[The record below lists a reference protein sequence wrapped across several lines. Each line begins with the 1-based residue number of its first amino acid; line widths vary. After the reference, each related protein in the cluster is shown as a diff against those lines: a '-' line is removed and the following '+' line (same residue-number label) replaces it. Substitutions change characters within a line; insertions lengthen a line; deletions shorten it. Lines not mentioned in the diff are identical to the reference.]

1 MFRRLRWHYQRIKK
15 QFGGRVMRPLVLASL
30 VVVVV
35 ATVGVTVAEKN
46 TTFAEFGR
54 SFYWSVMT
62 ILDNGDIS
70 YVTTPWGWVIH
81 WVLALFGV
89 AMLAAVTGAV
99 VGFVID
105 FLVKEGQG
113 MGASGYEGHIIV
125 CGWNATARD
134 LVSELRNDEYG
145 VRVVVLHEAEKN
157 PAGDGVYFVRG
168 DATSNEDLER
178 AGIHKA
184 SAAIVCPTDASDAA
198 DMRSILIALA
208 VEALAPHVRTVVEVN
223 NPRHVT
229 HFERTNVDEVL
240 VTSRLA
246 SHLLARTAMYPGLSQ
261 LVTDIVSGGEGSEL
275 YRVVLPDAYVGLT
288 IDDLSARLRRDHD
301 ATLLAVARG
310 ETTFTNP
317 KADFR
322 LESGDQAVVVAESLG
337 TLAPLKSARVVAAQP
352 QQSAPPPAAT
362 PVRPAMPMNAP
373 DPFAGEVLVRVDP
386 PVAGG
391 A

>member
-1 MFRRLRWHYQRIKK
+1 MFRRFRWHYQRIKK
-15 QFGGRVMRPLVLASL
+15 QFGGRVMRPLVVASL
-30 VVVVV
+30 VVVVA
-35 ATVGVTVAEKN
+35 ATVGVTLAEKD

-81 WVLALFGV
+81 WMLALFGV
-89 AMLAAVTGAV
+89 AMLAAVTGAI

-113 MGASGYEGHIIV
+113 MGASGYEGHIVV

-134 LVSELRNDEYG
+134 LVNELKNDEYG
-145 VRVVVLHEAEKN
+145 VRVVVLHEADKN

-168 DATSNEDLER
+168 DATSSDDLKR
-178 AGIHKA
+178 AGIEHA
-184 SAAIVCPTDASDAA
+184 SAAIVCPTDATDAA

-208 VEALAPHVRTVVEVN
+208 IEAMAPQVRTVVEVN
-223 NPRHVT
+223 NPRHVV

-246 SHLLARTAMYPGLSQ
+246 SHLLARTALYPGLSG

-275 YRVVLPDAYVGLT
+275 YRVVLPDEYVGLN

-310 ETTFTNP
+310 ATTFTNP
-317 KADFR
+317 KSDFR

-337 TLAPLKSARVVAAQP
+337 TLAPLKSARVVAGDRP
-352 QQSAPPPAAT
+352 AT
-362 PVRPAMPMNAP
+362 PVRPAVPMTAP
-373 DPFAGEVLVRVDP
+373 DPFGREVLVRVDRP
-386 PVAGG
+386 GS
-391 A
+391 